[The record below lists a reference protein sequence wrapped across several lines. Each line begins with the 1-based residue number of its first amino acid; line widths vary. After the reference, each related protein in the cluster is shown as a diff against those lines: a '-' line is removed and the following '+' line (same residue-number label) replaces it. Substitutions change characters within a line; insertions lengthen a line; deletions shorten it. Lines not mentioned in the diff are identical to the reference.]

1 MRISVSLYS
10 RAQMHLVKSLL
21 LISGTVNSIVRM
33 PLLFLCRSEHEK
45 NRRRDLVTA
54 LRNRRE
60 QMQLSLKR
68 DRSQQNR

>member
-1 MRISVSLYS
+1 
-10 RAQMHLVKSLL
+10 MHLVKSLL
-21 LISGTVNSIVRM
+21 LIFGTVNSIVRM

-68 DRSQQNR
+68 DHSQQNR